1 MTTSTR
7 SPEPVAAPAGQHRP
21 PSASTLGR
29 LLKPGAVVGVIVLAA
44 LLPTIY
50 PSPYL
55 QGLMVLIVIY
65 AINGVGYDIQLG
77 FAGMF
82 NMGQALIFG
91 SGSYTVAL
99 ICSRTEST
107 SILLGL
113 AAAAVVGMAFGGL
126 MGIIGLR
133 TEGPQFAM
141 ISLGIAQI
149 VLIWVQNAVDIT
161 RGPLGIS
168 LPSYGTVSIFG
179 HGFEINTDERMYYVG
194 LTILV
199 LLIVLMRRI
208 LRSRVGSSWLCVREN
223 VELARSQG
231 VSPFRAR
238 LSAVLFSSAISAIA
252 GGLLAYSSGFV
263 SPDNMSVTLLV
274 GVIVIVIVGGRGS
287 LYGAILG
294 AILFVCLPEALRG
307 VGELRLLVFGA
318 VLALGVVFVPNGLWS
333 LAGPIRGLAQRV
345 FGSNA
350 GQEAR
355 G

>member
-1 MTTSTR
+1 MTHTDSTS
-7 SPEPVAAPAGQHRP
+7 
-21 PSASTLGR
+21 
-29 LLKPGAVVGVIVLAA
+29 VIV
-44 LLPTIY
+44 
-50 PSPYL
+50 
-55 QGLMVLIVIY
+55 GLVL
-65 AINGVGYDIQLG
+65 
-77 FAGMF
+77 
-82 NMGQALIFG
+82 
-91 SGSYTVAL
+91 
-99 ICSRTEST
+99 
-107 SILLGL
+107 
-113 AAAAVVGMAFGGL
+113 AAVVGMFFGVL
-126 MGIIGLR
+126 MGAIGLR

-168 LPSYGTVSIFG
+168 LPAYGQLGLFG
-179 HGFEINTDERMYYVG
+179 HGLQIDSDERTYYVG
-194 LTILV
+194 VTLLLLV
-199 LLIVLMRRI
+199 IVLMRRM

-238 LSAVLFSSAISAIA
+238 LTAVLFSSAISAMA

-307 VGELRLLVFGA
+307 AGEVRLLVFGA
-318 VLALGVVFVPNGLWS
+318 VLALGVVFVPDGLWS
-333 LAGPIRGLAQRV
+333 LLGPLRGVARRLGRRV
-345 FGSNA
+345 RVA
-350 GQEAR
+350 A
-355 G
+355 